1 MGQEGV
7 PVDSSERTIVDN
19 WARDVCQS
27 NRRGAIF
34 SQITS
39 YCSFEEPRRSIIS
52 RQWGKSFIQTSS
64 LHALLSV
71 YSTLTTNGITR
82 SKKRRRSRLEVKY
95 DGFLFVYC
103 SIVTRQIRRS
113 RETLER
119 PSSSLI

>member
-1 MGQEGV
+1 MSVQPAG
-7 PVDSSERTIVDN
+7 SHF
-19 WARDVCQS
+19 
-27 NRRGAIF
+27 F
-34 SQITS
+34 SD
-39 YCSFEEPRRSIIS
+39 YFLLPFEEPRRSIIS
-52 RQWGKSFIQTSS
+52 RQWGKCFIQTSS

-82 SKKRRRSRLEVKY
+82 SKRRRRSRLEVNY
-95 DGFLFVYC
+95 DGFSFVYC